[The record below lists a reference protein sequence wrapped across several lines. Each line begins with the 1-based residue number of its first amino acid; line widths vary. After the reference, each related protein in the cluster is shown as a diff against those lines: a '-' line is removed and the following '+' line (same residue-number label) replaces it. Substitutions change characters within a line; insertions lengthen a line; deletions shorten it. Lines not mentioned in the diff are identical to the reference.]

1 MTYTPVELRHARIG
15 RGLLG
20 YNRTMVDQI
29 IDEVADSFETAWRER
44 GELSDQVHALETQ
57 VRELKGREDLL
68 ANTLV
73 AAEQAASGLREQAR
87 REAEVILAEAHY
99 EARSIVRTAE
109 GERQRLFTEARR
121 VEAMLRTAL
130 GIVHDEHAAPQ
141 AALAPAAVEPV
152 KPAAPAEAVH
162 PASQVTKAVEPAPA
176 PVAAAEPASPGGW
189 PIEEVPEA
197 RRQDTRE
204 FTPIT
209 LPPVE
214 LDELQVEVP
223 EPRIGQFV
231 GGESRNFDWGD

>member
-152 KPAAPAEAVH
+152 EPAAPAETVH
-162 PASQVTKAVEPAPA
+162 PASQATRAVEPAPVA
-176 PVAAAEPASPGGW
+176 VAAAEPVSPGGW

-214 LDELQVEVP
+214 IDELQVDVP

>member
-152 KPAAPAEAVH
+152 EPAVPAAIVH
-162 PASQVTKAVEPAPA
+162 PASQATKAVEPAPA
-176 PVAAAEPASPGGW
+176 AVAAAEPVSPGGW

-214 LDELQVEVP
+214 LDELQVDVP

>member
-1 MTYTPVELRHARIG
+1 MTYTPVELRHARIS

-20 YNRTMVDQI
+20 YNRTTVDQI
-29 IDEVADSFETAWRER
+29 IDEVADSFEIAWRER
-44 GELSDQVHALETQ
+44 GELSDQVEALETQ

-68 ANTLV
+68 TNTLV

-87 REAEVILAEAHY
+87 REAEVIVAEAHY

-141 AALAPAAVEPV
+141 AALAPAVEPV
-152 KPAAPAEAVH
+152 EPAAPAETVP
-162 PASQVTKAVEPAPA
+162 PASQATRAIEPA
-176 PVAAAEPASPGGW
+176 PVAVAAEPASTGGW
-189 PIEEVPEA
+189 PVEEVPEA

-214 LDELQVEVP
+214 LDELQVDVP

>member
-1 MTYTPVELRHARIG
+1 
-15 RGLLG
+15 
-20 YNRTMVDQI
+20 MVDQI

-130 GIVHDEHAAPQ
+130 GIVHDEHPAPQ
-141 AALAPAAVEPV
+141 AALAPAPVEPV
-152 KPAAPAEAVH
+152 EPAAPAETVH
-162 PASQVTKAVEPAPA
+162 PASQATRVVEPAPA
-176 PVAAAEPASPGGW
+176 AVAAAEPVSPGGW

-214 LDELQVEVP
+214 IDELQVDVP

>member
-1 MTYTPVELRHARIG
+1 MTYTPVELRHARIS

-29 IDEVADSFETAWRER
+29 IDEVADSFEIAWRER
-44 GELSDQVHALETQ
+44 GELSDQVHTLETQ

-141 AALAPAAVEPV
+141 AALAPAVEPV
-152 KPAAPAEAVH
+152 EPAAPAETVP
-162 PASQVTKAVEPAPA
+162 PASQAIEPA
-176 PVAAAEPASPGGW
+176 PVAVAAEPASTGGW
-189 PIEEVPEA
+189 PVEEVPEA

-214 LDELQVEVP
+214 LDELQVDIP